1 MSIEEIDE
9 AASEWVFET
18 NGMKWSNND
27 DSAGDN
33 YGSFIAGVKWVLEQ
47 SKSDKGKDFVSE
59 YKSAME
65 DYLKDEVKKYDNVG
79 VVIMNKPSDKNADI

>member
-1 MSIEEIDE
+1 MSIEEIGE

-33 YGSFIAGVKWVLEQ
+33 YGSFIAGVKWALEQ
-47 SKSDKGKDFVSE
+47 
-59 YKSAME
+59 A
-65 DYLKDEVKKYDNVG
+65 
-79 VVIMNKPSDKNADI
+79 KNADI

>member
-18 NGMKWSNND
+18 NGMQWSNND

-33 YGSFIAGVKWVLEQ
+33 YGSFIAGVKWALEQ
-47 SKSDKGKDFVSE
+47 SKSDKNFGSE

>member
-33 YGSFIAGVKWVLEQ
+33 YGSFIAGIKWAQEKL
-47 SKSDKGKDFVSE
+47 KDKDFDSE

-79 VVIMNKPSDKNADI
+79 VVIMNKPSDKNVDI

>member
-1 MSIEEIDE
+1 MSIEEIND

-33 YGSFIAGVKWVLEQ
+33 YGSFIAGVKWLQEKL
-47 SKSDKGKDFVSE
+47 SNEKDFATE
-59 YKSAME
+59 YKNSIE
-65 DYLKDEVKKYDNVG
+65 DYLKDEVKKYKDVK
-79 VVIMNKPSDKNADI
+79 VVVMNKPDNNVDI